1 MAMQTPKQMCGN
13 QRRSLRNIRERVL
26 NMGHEWDQVDM
37 VLMGRLYEL
46 VEHIDEALEDFE
58 TEATG

>member
-1 MAMQTPKQMCGN
+1 MAMQTPKQMCGS
-13 QRRSLRNIRERVL
+13 QRRSLRTIRDRVQK
-26 NMGHEWDQVDM
+26 MGDEWDQVDM

-46 VEHIDEALEDFE
+46 VEHIDDALEDFE